1 MATNDPQTP
10 FRLHSIGVDN
20 FHMRVNEI
28 YYLRR
33 VYVEKE

>member
-10 FRLHSIGVDN
+10 FRLHSIGVHD
-20 FHMRVNEI
+20 FHMRMKEI
-28 YYLRR
+28 YYLRH